1 MTAPSGSSGTA
12 FSADDLLSSLGLD
25 MELPAPAAP
34 SFDEENGREGGYYQS
49 SGYSLRLD

>member
-1 MTAPSGSSGTA
+1 MAAPSGSSGTA

-25 MELPAPAAP
+25 MELPAPTAP
-34 SFDEENGREGGYYQS
+34 SMDENNKEGGYYQS